1 MGAAG
6 SVRASDGSA
15 LRLSASPVVLEVDG
29 ARPDA
34 AVVARC
40 AAALQGGA
48 LVIFP
53 TDTLYALGGRAR
65 DPAVSRRVR
74 EVKGRPGGQPLP
86 LVAADRDQ
94 ARALCAAWP
103 RDAERLAAAFWPG
116 PLTIVLPAAEGVPA
130 EVTSGTGTVAIR
142 VPALAVTMAL
152 CAAAGPLISTSA
164 NRTGARA
171 PRTCAEAVAGVGAEA
186 ALALDAGP
194 GGTLAS
200 TIVDLAAPTPAL
212 LRAGAI
218 AWEDVMAV
226 LGART

>member
-1 MGAAG
+1 VGAAG
-6 SVRASDGSA
+6 SVGAADGRTD
-15 LRLSASPVVLEVDG
+15 RLSAGAVVLEVDG
-29 ARPDA
+29 GRPDP

-40 AAALQGGA
+40 AAALAGGA

-53 TDTLYALGGRAR
+53 TDTLYALGGRAL
-65 DPAVSRRVR
+65 DPAVSLRVR

-86 LVAADRDQ
+86 LVAAGRDQ
-94 ARALCAAWP
+94 ARALCASWP

-116 PLTIVLPAAEGVPA
+116 PLTIVLPAAGVVPE
-130 EVTSGTGTVAIR
+130 EVTSGTGTVAVR
-142 VPALAVTMAL
+142 VPSLALTVAL

-171 PRTCAEAVAGVGAEA
+171 PRTCAEAVEGVGAEA

-200 TIVDLAAPTPAL
+200 TIVDLASPAPAL

-226 LGART
+226 LASR

>member
-1 MGAAG
+1 
-6 SVRASDGSA
+6 
-15 LRLSASPVVLEVDG
+15 VDG

-40 AAALQGGA
+40 ALALSGGA

-53 TDTLYALGGRAR
+53 TDTLYALGGRAL
-65 DPAVSRRVR
+65 DPGVSRRVR

-86 LVAADRDQ
+86 LVAADREQ
-94 ARALCAAWP
+94 ARGLCASWP

-116 PLTIVLPAAEGVPA
+116 PLTIVLPAADAVPE
-130 EVTSGTGTVAIR
+130 EVTSGTGTVAVR
-142 VPALAVTMAL
+142 VPSLALTVAL

-171 PRTCAEAVAGVGAEA
+171 PRTCAEAVEGVGAEA

-200 TIVDLAAPTPAL
+200 TIVDLASAAPAL
-212 LRAGAI
+212 LRAGAV
-218 AWEDVMAV
+218 AWEEVIAV
-226 LGART
+226 LSARS